1 VHVFGASDLVAPFLG
16 AGVNAGVQVRVVE
29 DDGVCVEHGPHG
41 GAAVVG
47 EDAAEHLA
55 APVEALHA
63 LLRMVN
69 GKWIAFISRFY
80 PKRFTVASHSPI
92 HTPTAVSNM
101 HGNNQHIRSS

>member
-1 VHVFGASDLVAPFLG
+1 MHVFGASDLVAPLLG

-55 APVEALHA
+55 VPVEAPHA
-63 LLRMVN
+63 LLRRQS
-69 GKWIAFISRFY
+69 G
-80 PKRFTVASHSPI
+80 TE
-92 HTPTAVSNM
+92 
-101 HGNNQHIRSS
+101 